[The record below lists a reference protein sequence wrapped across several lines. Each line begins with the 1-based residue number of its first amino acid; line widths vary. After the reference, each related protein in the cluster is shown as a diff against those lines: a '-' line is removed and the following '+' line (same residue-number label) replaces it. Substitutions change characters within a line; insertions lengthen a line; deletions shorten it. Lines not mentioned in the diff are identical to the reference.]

1 MAALEAH
8 ANAITGDCDYVRI
21 GCKWNCGSMVRRK
34 DLEEHQTNTCSARPW
49 YVGIKDASVR
59 RLAEKVERMGE
70 EKAELRHHLGEL
82 QGKVSVLEN
91 EKDALRQ
98 DLIAARTQ
106 LDQISEIKVTVEE
119 VKRENAKLRTEID
132 ELKFNPHVSVETLP
146 LTTDDVTSLVQALG
160 QDLNGKMETLSMQI
174 SEVSRREAKSA
185 LRLEAFQQ
193 GFGVFESKQKLQD
206 LDEFARSE
214 PSESPVEHVNGD
226 LLVSTASPLMSDTS
240 SPVPFDFTV
249 DHCKRRRK
257 TSADYYSMPF
267 ISHEKGYK
275 LCARVSLSGMGS
287 GRGTHV
293 SLYVYLMRGEND
305 DKLSWP
311 FRGNVQIHLLNQIAE
326 AGNHEQVID
335 FSQLTPTVVADRV
348 TIGERASRG
357 QGYAQ
362 FVSYLDL
369 KFDTLRNRQFLK
381 NDQLKFRVVA
391 VELASDAGTTATKQ
405 KSVLKRLF
413 K

>member
-8 ANAITGDCDYVRI
+8 ANAITGDCDYVQI

-82 QGKVSVLEN
+82 QGKVLVLEN

-106 LDQISEIKVTVEE
+106 LEQISEIKVTVEE

-132 ELKFNPHVSVETLP
+132 ELKFNPPVSVETLP

-193 GFGVFESKQKLQD
+193 GFGIFESKQKLQD

-257 TSADYYSMPF
+257 TSADYYSMPL

-369 KFDTLRNRQFLK
+369 KLDTLRNRQFLK
-381 NDQLKFRVVA
+381 NDELKFRVVA